1 MKIEL
6 TNIQAVT
13 LCLYLESIR
22 ENINRKDFNNIN
34 EQLFLAAEKAFN
46 DQIPFSSIQDS
57 VIEEVDMLHEIYNQ
71 KKNN

>member
-13 LCLYLESIR
+13 LSLYLESIKD
-22 ENINRKDFNNIN
+22 NINRKDFNNIN

-71 KKNN
+71 KNNN